1 MMETHAR
8 VDEVGGR
15 LESWSWHLRD
25 RGGLV
30 MFRPDTRALTV
41 YCWADGSGFGWK
53 SPGAVIFPQ
62 TCYFGESPFFTVD
75 VDIDGK
81 IVDVG
86 FALDA
91 AEGRLEHDI
100 ECSID
105 RRYEDEWMIWEIAFP
120 QGSLLTCTEEETWH
134 AVGKLAD
141 TLSVTLTP
149 DRETLKMSIR
159 SGKLAPSAV
168 PQ

>member
-62 TCYFGESPFFTVD
+62 TGYFGESPFFTVD

-141 TLSVTLTP
+141 TLSVTHTP

-159 SGKLAPSAV
+159 SGKISA
-168 PQ
+168 